1 MITAVKEMG
10 TASCV
15 NTTYLY
21 LLDKITWESRVTAK
35 SRTTRSHVKPKIPRN
50 PESHED
56 SPEDYLNLLGI

>member
-15 NTTYLY
+15 NTTDF

-56 SPEDYLNLLGI
+56 CPEDYLNLLGI